1 MNSSNE
7 LFIKKSA
14 LFEIAFSVTIP
25 ANWWSQNNS
34 SVMHKVSE
42 LIDINPFIL
51 VALTRWVHAIESS
64 IGRINLLT

>member
-25 ANWWSQNNS
+25 ANLGSQNNS

-51 VALTRWVHAIESS
+51 VALARWVHA
-64 IGRINLLT
+64 L